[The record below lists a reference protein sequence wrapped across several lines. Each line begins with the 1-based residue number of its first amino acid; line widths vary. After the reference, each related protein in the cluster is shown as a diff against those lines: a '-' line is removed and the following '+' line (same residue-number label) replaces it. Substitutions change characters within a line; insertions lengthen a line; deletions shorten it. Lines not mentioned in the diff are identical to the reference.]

1 MCPHADPDDKAVS
14 QAASKPR
21 KRTTS
26 RPLSLALQ
34 GGGAHGAFTWG
45 VLDALLEDGRFDL
58 RAASGTSAGA
68 MNAVVLA
75 HGLLEGGPD
84 GARDALARFWSAVGG
99 NASLLH
105 VGAGASDGRPSP
117 MASLMLQW
125 SGFLAPSQ
133 FNPLGYDPLRGIIEA
148 QVDFERLRAQRRF
161 DLFIAATHANT
172 GRLRLFR
179 TPEVSADAVLASAC
193 LPALYK
199 AVEIDGEPYWD
210 GAFAA
215 NPPVLPLFAECRME
229 DVLMVLLSPATHG
242 DTPRTATEIR
252 DRSQAL
258 TFNAAFLA
266 EMRSLIHMR
275 EFIRRSVVPWLVK
288 EHPVRRKRLHL
299 VADDAL
305 MSRLDDDSKSTTSL
319 PFLKT
324 LRDHGRSRVREW
336 LEGDAALVGR
346 QSTVDIALFR

>member
-1 MCPHADPDDKAVS
+1 MSP
-14 QAASKPR
+14 AAQKQR
-21 KRTTS
+21 KRGRA

-58 RAASGTSAGA
+58 RGASGTSAGA

-75 HGLLEGGPD
+75 HGLLKGGRE
-84 GARDALARFWSAVGG
+84 GAREALARFWAAVASNG
-99 NASLLH
+99 SLLNL
-105 VGAGASDGRPSP
+105 GAGASDGRPSP

-125 SGFLAPSQ
+125 SGFFAPTQ
-133 FNPLGYDPLRGIIEA
+133 LNPLGYDPLRDIVEQ
-148 QVDFERLRAQRRF
+148 QVDFERLRAQRNF

-179 TPEVSADAVLASAC
+179 TPEMSADAVLASAC

-215 NPPVLPLFAECRME
+215 NPPVLPLLAECKVE
-229 DVLMVLLSPATHG
+229 DVLMVLLSPVTHG
-242 DTPRTATEIR
+242 DTPRTASEIR

-258 TFNAAFLA
+258 AFNAAFLA
-266 EMRSLIHMR
+266 EMRSLIRMR
-275 EFIRRSVVPWLVK
+275 EFMQRSIVPWLVK

-305 MSRLDDDSKSTTSL
+305 MAGLDDDSKSTTSL
-319 PFLKT
+319 PFLET
-324 LRDHGRSRVREW
+324 LRDHGRSCAQKW
-336 LEGDAALVGR
+336 LETDARSVGKA
-346 QSTVDIALFR
+346 STVDIASFR

>member
-1 MCPHADPDDKAVS
+1 MA
-14 QAASKPR
+14 PR
-21 KRTTS
+21 KRRTRATA

-58 RAASGTSAGA
+58 CGASGTSAGA

-75 HGLLEGGPD
+75 HGLLEGGRD
-84 GARDALARFWSAVGG
+84 GARDALSRFWSAVGG

-125 SGFLAPSQ
+125 SGFLAPAQ
-133 FNPLGYDPLRGIIEA
+133 FNPMGYDPLRDIVEA
-148 QVDFERLRAQRRF
+148 QVDFERLRAEPGF

-179 TPEVSADAVLASAC
+179 TAEISADAVLASAC
-193 LPALYK
+193 LPALYQ

-215 NPPVLPLFAECRME
+215 NPPVLPLLAECRVD
-229 DVLMVLLSPATHG
+229 DVLMVLLNPATHG
-242 DTPRTATEIR
+242 ATPRTASDIR
-252 DRSQAL
+252 DRSQVLA
-258 TFNAAFLA
+258 FNAAFLA
-266 EMRSLIHMR
+266 EMRSLVRMR
-275 EFIRRSVVPWLVK
+275 EFMRRSIVPWLVK

-299 VADDAL
+299 IADDAL
-305 MSRLDDDSKSTTSL
+305 MARLDNDSRSTTSL
-319 PFLKT
+319 PFLET
-324 LRDHGRSRVREW
+324 LRDHGRSCAQAW
-336 LEGDAALVGR
+336 LAGDAISVGKR
-346 QSTVDIALFR
+346 STVDVAGFR

>member
-1 MCPHADPDDKAVS
+1 MRPRPRVPDAV
-14 QAASKPR
+14 R
-21 KRTTS
+21 

-58 RAASGTSAGA
+58 RGASGTSAGA

-84 GARDALARFWSAVGG
+84 AAREALARFWSAVAG
-99 NASLLH
+99 NGSLLN

-125 SGFLAPSQ
+125 SGFLAPAQ
-133 FNPLGYDPLRGIIEA
+133 FNPLGYDPLRDIVEA

-179 TPEVSADAVLASAC
+179 TAETSADAVLASAC
-193 LPALYK
+193 LPALYR

-215 NPPVLPLFAECRME
+215 NPPVLPLLAECKVD

-242 DTPRTATEIR
+242 DTPRTASEIR

-258 TFNAAFLA
+258 AFNAAFLA
-266 EMRSLIHMR
+266 EMRSLIRMR
-275 EFIRRSVVPWLVK
+275 EFVRRSVVPWLVK

-305 MSRLDDDSKSTTSL
+305 MARLDDDSRSTTSL
-319 PFLKT
+319 PFLEM
-324 LRDHGRSRVREW
+324 LRDHGRSRAQAW
-336 LEGDAALVGR
+336 LQADSASVGKR
-346 QSTVDIALFR
+346 SSVDIASFR

>member
-1 MCPHADPDDKAVS
+1 M
-14 QAASKPR
+14 ASKNG
-21 KRTTS
+21 KRDRS

-58 RAASGTSAGA
+58 RGASGTSAGA

-75 HGLLEGGPD
+75 HGLLEGGRD
-84 GARDALARFWSAVGG
+84 GARESLARFWRAVGG
-99 NASLLH
+99 NGSLLH

-125 SGFLAPSQ
+125 SGFLAPEQ

-148 QVDFERLRAQRRF
+148 QIDFERLRTQDGF

-179 TPEVSADAVLASAC
+179 TPDISADAVLASAC

-215 NPPVLPLFAECRME
+215 NPPVLPLLAECRVD
-229 DVLMVLLSPATHG
+229 DVLMVLLTPATLG
-242 DTPRTATEIR
+242 DTPRTAAGIR
-252 DRSQAL
+252 DRTQAL
-258 TFNAAFLA
+258 AFNSAFLA
-266 EMRSLIHMR
+266 EMRSLIRMR
-275 EFIRRSVVPWLVK
+275 EFIRRSIVPWLVK

-299 VADDAL
+299 IADDEL
-305 MSRLDDDSKSTTSL
+305 MARLDDSSKSTTSL
-319 PFLKT
+319 PFLET
-324 LRDHGRSRVREW
+324 LRDHGRSRAQAW
-336 LEGDAALVGR
+336 LADCGGSVGK
-346 QSTVDIALFR
+346 QSSVDIASFR